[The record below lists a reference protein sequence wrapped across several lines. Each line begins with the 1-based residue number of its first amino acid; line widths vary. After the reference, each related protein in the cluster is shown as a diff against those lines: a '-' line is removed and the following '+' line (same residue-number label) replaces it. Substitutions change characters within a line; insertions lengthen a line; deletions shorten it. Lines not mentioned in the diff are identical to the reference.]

1 MEGSTNISGG
11 IKQAVVGSDTSTTI
25 WASETTSQFFSSN
38 INNWTT
44 SAPPGTRFKIK
55 CDNVT
60 IWASVMWNW
69 GSYTPTVTTDAGLR
83 IVLLRGGSTTVLQS
97 YIFNF
102 TANVPTTASSS
113 YGSILQST
121 LNVLPEDRLVFQL
134 KYPTGLQTGA
144 GIGVGLYQPGT
155 GQRSGYII
163 FSQNTMCTTTG
174 I

>member
-11 IKQAVVGSDTSTTI
+11 IKQAVVGSDNSTTI
-25 WASETTSQFFSSN
+25 FASETTSQFFVQN
-38 INNWTT
+38 ENNWATY
-44 SAPPGTRFKIK
+44 SPSTRFKIK
-55 CDNVT
+55 CDNVS
-60 IWASVMWNW
+60 IWASGMWNW

-83 IVLLRGGSTTVLQS
+83 IAIIRNGNTIVLQS
-97 YIFNF
+97 FIFNF
-102 TANVPTTASSS
+102 TSGVPTSSTSS

-121 LNVLPEDRLVFQL
+121 VNALPGDRLVFQL

-155 GQRSGYII
+155 GQRSGYIA

-174 I
+174 L